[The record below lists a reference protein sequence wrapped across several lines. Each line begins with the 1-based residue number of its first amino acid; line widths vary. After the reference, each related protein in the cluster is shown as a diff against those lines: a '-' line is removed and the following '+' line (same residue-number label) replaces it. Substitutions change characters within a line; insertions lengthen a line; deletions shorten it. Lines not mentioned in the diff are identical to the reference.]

1 MKNLKEYVNEGLAD
15 WGEDDKLNKKIS
27 KQTSKSAIMK
37 EIRNWIKANY
47 YYVKVNSLVFN
58 FDTFPITV
66 DYTREE
72 LYIKH
77 GVTSLTNGMFQWG
90 EIDGVFYC
98 GNSRIKNFEGGPKK
112 VNNTF
117 NCDHCS
123 DLVDMK
129 GVPDYIGGT
138 FYCHQCPN
146 LQHITLPEYV
156 ENGTSFGG
164 LPSLKDNLEKMA
176 QKVQYPVYLEGKK
189 LN

>member
-1 MKNLKEYVNEGLAD
+1 MKNLNTYINEGLAD

-47 YYVKVNSLVFN
+47 HNVKVNSLVFD
-58 FDTFPITV
+58 FDTFPVTV
-66 DYTREE
+66 DYTRDE
-72 LYIKH
+72 LYIKR

-90 EIDGVFYC
+90 KIDGVFYC
-98 GNSRIKNFEGGPKK
+98 GYSRIKNFEGGPKK

-117 NCDHCS
+117 NCDHCL

-129 GVPDYIGGT
+129 GAPDYIGGT

-146 LQHITLPEYV
+146 LQHITMPEYV
-156 ENGTSFGG
+156 KNGTSFGG